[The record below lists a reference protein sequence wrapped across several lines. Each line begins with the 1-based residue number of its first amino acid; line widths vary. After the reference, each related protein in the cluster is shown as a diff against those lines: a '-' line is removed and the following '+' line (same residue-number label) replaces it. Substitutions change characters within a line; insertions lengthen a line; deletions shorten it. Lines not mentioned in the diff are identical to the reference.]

1 MHARLTIEPLPDMHP
16 TLGILAAAL
25 QNETAQWRKELAE
38 VDQDTIQWQP
48 FANGH
53 SIGALILHIADVEA
67 YWITSVAAGKQ
78 RPRGEAKRLLSEA
91 TQQYGVD
98 WPIPPR
104 EPLSWYFEQHDLIR
118 ARTIEQLKDLDPSR
132 EIALGKTAMTTPAWC
147 LAHVLGHENY
157 HGGQAVLVKLMK
169 QKIDKA

>member
-1 MHARLTIEPLPDMHP
+1 MKLLQLEPLQGLHP

-25 QNETAQWRKELAE
+25 QNETREWRKELAD
-38 VDQDTIQWQP
+38 VDEDMIQWQA

-91 TQQYGVD
+91 TKQYGVD

-104 EPLSWYFEQHDLIR
+104 EPLAWYLDQHDQVRIR
-118 ARTIEQLKDLDPSR
+118 TLEHLKDLDPDKQ
-132 EIALGKTAMTTPAWC
+132 IPLGKTAMATPAWC

-157 HGGQAVLVKLMK
+157 HGGQAVLLKLIK